1 MSLALRVR
9 LDSDGGLEVESVDG
23 RWLSLREVYNV
34 TWSCEPLST
43 LKYLLRELMDG
54 QTAIGTRGNPTH
66 AQLRHL
72 ERNGLKDWND
82 PLQKLLDEEKL
93 AIKAARY
100 AAGKSGAQVRAASAK
115 GQLRTSSQDL
125 DDII

>member
-23 RWLSLREVYNV
+23 RWLLLREIYHE

-43 LKYLLRELMDG
+43 LKYLLRELVDG

-66 AQLRHL
+66 AQLRYL

-82 PLQKLLDEEKL
+82 PG
-93 AIKAARY
+93 AVY
-100 AAGKSGAQVRAASAK
+100 PAGKSGAQVRAASAK
-115 GQLRTSSQDL
+115 GTLRVSSADL
-125 DDII
+125 DDIL